1 MALEPSAVGKPLGPF
16 VKEYQWRDVVLYALG
31 VGGGFSELEYCYEKN
46 LKVIPTFSI
55 AAVFDF
61 FFHVAAAAGVNLRGM
76 GSQGVAL
83 ALDPSELESLDEAS
97 LKARY
102 EEQRRAEMAASA
114 PEDVSDIIE
123 EQERKR
129 KRMIRHIKRQDR

>member
-1 MALEPSAVGKPLGPF
+1 
-16 VKEYQWRDVVLYALG
+16 
-31 VGGGFSELEYCYEKN
+31 
-46 LKVIPTFSI
+46 
-55 AAVFDF
+55 
-61 FFHVAAAAGVNLRGM
+61 M

-83 ALDPSELESLDEAS
+83 ALDPSELERLDEAT

-129 KRMIRHIKRQDR
+129 KRKQDARR